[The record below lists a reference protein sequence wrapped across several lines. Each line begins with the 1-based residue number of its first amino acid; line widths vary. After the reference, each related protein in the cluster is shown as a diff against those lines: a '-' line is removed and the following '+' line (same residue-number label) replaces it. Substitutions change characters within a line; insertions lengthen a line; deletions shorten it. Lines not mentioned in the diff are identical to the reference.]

1 MIRLL
6 WVGPLAVLLS
16 TAAVIVAQRLVAGVL
31 RRALTLSGLN
41 RVQIDLLS
49 SSNEPAFFTA
59 VLVSIAVVVFAVVQR
74 EAVTPCPTYRRIAFA
89 ALLISLIP
97 DVLAGLGAL
106 FGWPLAT
113 AYMVLHVVAWAV
125 SVTTLTRLA
134 C

>member
-6 WVGPLAVLLS
+6 WVGPMAVLLS
-16 TAAVIVAQRLVAGVL
+16 TAAVFVIQRLAASLLRQAVA
-31 RRALTLSGLN
+31 LSGPD
-41 RVQIDLLS
+41 RIQIELLS
-49 SSNEPAFFTA
+49 RSNEPAIFTA
-59 VLVSIAVVVFAVVQR
+59 VLVAAAVVVFAVVQR
-74 EAVTPCPTYRRIAFA
+74 EASTPCSTYRRIAFA

-97 DVLAGLGAL
+97 DVLAGIGSL

-113 AYMVLHVVAWAV
+113 VYMVLHLVAWAV